1 MKLSDLE
8 VWGITLRIPL
18 EHLGIDSKTRSD
30 FIACIRDFF
39 KAEVRTVKEEVLV
52 TVYFLAG

>member
-1 MKLSDLE
+1 M
-8 VWGITLRIPL
+8 